1 MIVLLIRLLF
11 LFLSGKRSTFIKT
24 WIEFDWN
31 EYKFKFW
38 HVDESN

>member
-1 MIVLLIRLLF
+1 MIVLLIRLFMF

-31 EYKFKFW
+31 EYKI
-38 HVDESN
+38 